1 MRHLAP
7 TEITVLKCVDVTEL
21 ATDHMEGALP
31 WRKSLALRLHL
42 AICSFC
48 RRHFRQLRQ
57 SVGLLH
63 EMPVPPPDES
73 VEEQILSKLT
83 QE

>member
-1 MRHLAP
+1 M
-7 TEITVLKCVDVTEL
+7 LKCVDVTEL
-21 ATDHMEGALP
+21 ATDEMEGTLP
-31 WRKSLALRLHL
+31 WRKSLAVRLHL

-63 EMPVPPPDES
+63 DLPVPPPDAE
-73 VEEQILSKLT
+73 VEEQILAKLT
-83 QE
+83 QK